1 MDFKDY
7 EKEMKRTAGE
17 FIKLDKN
24 GLALGSMGIS
34 GEAGEV
40 TDYIKK
46 VLFHGHELCEDKL
59 IEELGDVLW
68 YITYLSKVIGSD
80 LETIAN
86 KNIEKLKKRYPE
98 GWDPDRSIHREE

>member
-1 MDFKDY
+1 MDFREY

-17 FIKLDKN
+17 FIKLDKK
-24 GLALGSMGIS
+24 GLALGAMGIS

-46 VLFHGHELCEDKL
+46 ILFHEHELSKDKL

-68 YITYLSKVIGSD
+68 YITYLSKVIGVD

-86 KNIEKLKKRYPE
+86 RNIEKLRKRYPE
-98 GWDPDRSIHREE
+98 GWDPNRSIHREE

>member
-46 VLFHGHELCEDKL
+46 VLFYGHELCEDKL

>member
-34 GEAGEV
+34 GEAG
-40 TDYIKK
+40 
-46 VLFHGHELCEDKL
+46 
-59 IEELGDVLW
+59 
-68 YITYLSKVIGSD
+68 
-80 LETIAN
+80 
-86 KNIEKLKKRYPE
+86 
-98 GWDPDRSIHREE
+98 